1 MQERRRFTNFLFVC
15 ETIPKRFLRFA
26 SRTKQREYA
35 KALAYYFSYDDSY
48 LSMKNIDID
57 ILLFLTKIVQN
68 NFTLSK
74 NQITKTTAE
83 EIENYFSN

>member
-15 ETIPKRFLRFA
+15 EMVPKRFLRYS
-26 SRTKQREYA
+26 SRAKQRKYA
-35 KALAYYFSYDDSY
+35 KALAYYFSYNDSY
-48 LSMKNIDID
+48 LSMEGIDID
-57 ILLFLTKIVQN
+57 ILFFLTKIVQN

-83 EIENYFSN
+83 EIENYFSD